1 MLPALKME
9 KEYSTNSPFV
19 TDNHIKT
26 DWKLDKHEDRVEKV
40 KEIIK
45 NTPPEKL
52 NSTYLDKLGEYIV
65 APITKEEKKQYYL
78 LTANRMTT
86 INGHELSFEG
96 LLTKFEN
103 GEDGVYNL
111 ITDNNKNDFYSPKK
125 EITQND
131 IDTIPGLKEL
141 REAIIEIERQAKE
154 ATGRRKYLLIQQL
167 KQMRKD
173 QYVLKSSFK
182 QPVYSKNIIRT
193 LAKLN
198 LDEKITVAE
207 DGEPASTGVINLF
220 EPAHVTALL
229 SNYSALKEE
238 TWDKFDSD
246 MHYLL
251 IDLEKLI
258 DKAIKDRFPLLYD
271 LLIYKIDGK
280 QNLEIQT
287 LLLEKHGIKHTVE
300 YISALWKNKIPKLI
314 CEEAK
319 REWLEWHYT
328 AEECGKWKKCGRC
341 GQIKLAHPYFFTRN
355 NASKDHFYSI
365 CKECRNKATKA
376 KRD

>member
-1 MLPALKME
+1 ME
-9 KEYSTNSPFV
+9 KEKSTDSSSIV
-19 TDNHIKT
+19 DNHIKT
-26 DWKLDKHEDRVEKV
+26 DWKLGHEERVEKV
-40 KEIIK
+40 KEIIEA
-45 NTPPEKL
+45 TPPEKL
-52 NSTYLDKLGEYIV
+52 NSTYLDKLGEYIA

-78 LTANRMTT
+78 LTNNRMTT

-111 ITDNNKNDFYSPKK
+111 ITDSNKNDFYSPKK

-131 IDTIPGLKEL
+131 INTIPGLKEL
-141 REAIIEIERQAKE
+141 REAIVEIERQAKE

-173 QYVLKSSFK
+173 QYILKSSFK
-182 QPVYSKNIIRT
+182 QPVYSKNIIRS

-198 LDEKITVAE
+198 LNEDITVAE
-207 DGEPASTGVINLF
+207 DGEPISTGAINLF
-220 EPAHVTALL
+220 EPAHITALL

-246 MHYLL
+246 MRYLL
-251 IDLEKLI
+251 IDLENLI

-328 AEECGKWKKCGRC
+328 TEECGKWKKCGRC
-341 GQIKLAHPYFFTRN
+341 GQVKLAHPYFFTRN
-355 NASKDHFYSI
+355 NASKDGFYSI
-365 CKECRNKATKA
+365 CKECRNKK
-376 KRD
+376 KES